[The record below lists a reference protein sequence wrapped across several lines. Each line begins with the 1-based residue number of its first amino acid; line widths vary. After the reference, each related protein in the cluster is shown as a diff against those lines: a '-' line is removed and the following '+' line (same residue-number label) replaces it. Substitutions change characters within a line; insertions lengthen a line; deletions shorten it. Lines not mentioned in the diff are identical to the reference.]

1 MVNKN
6 KITNLIVL
14 GALMCVAPAAFAD
27 CPQTPAPASSACMN
41 LINPG
46 YTGGFAGV
54 YVGPYTASINGGTPT
69 AVICDD
75 YLDESYI
82 PEYWTAD
89 IYQGS
94 ESLAK
99 TRNAT
104 NPDPANVGPSLS
116 PQALQQAYDEVGY
129 LALKLLATPVS
140 DAATVGE
147 IHFALWSV
155 FDPNALSDL
164 NQAFGGTKLTDPSP
178 ILTDAYKGAEFQLN
192 EAIGAVGGADDP
204 NFNKYISQFTIYS
217 PDSSYQICPGS
228 IAACSTKNAPP
239 QEFLVKT
246 PEAPFFALLG
256 VDLSGL
262 GAVIFLLHRR
272 RTSRP

>member
-41 LINPG
+41 LLNAG

-75 YLDESYI
+75 YLDESYV

-94 ESLAK
+94 GPLDDHKRRNESRSGQL
-99 TRNAT
+99 
-104 NPDPANVGPSLS
+104 VGPSS
-116 PQALQQAYDEVGY
+116 ADRP
-129 LALKLLATPVS
+129 KRFS
-140 DAATVGE
+140 RRM
-147 IHFALWSV
+147 
-155 FDPNALSDL
+155 
-164 NQAFGGTKLTDPSP
+164 TK
-178 ILTDAYKGAEFQLN
+178 
-192 EAIGAVGGADDP
+192 
-204 NFNKYISQFTIYS
+204 
-217 PDSSYQICPGS
+217 
-228 IAACSTKNAPP
+228 
-239 QEFLVKT
+239 
-246 PEAPFFALLG
+246 
-256 VDLSGL
+256 
-262 GAVIFLLHRR
+262 
-272 RTSRP
+272 